1 MPNTCFVSVGSVPST
16 VLLYK
21 MVIFEAREETA
32 SAGEAGTRGVKRVQ
46 AKPERVSKSTECRGG
61 HNLI

>member
-32 SAGEAGTRGVKRVQ
+32 SAGEAGTS
-46 AKPERVSKSTECRGG
+46 E
-61 HNLI
+61 